1 MKTGV
6 IDVGGGYRDIY
17 GAGILDVCMAERIRF
32 DVCVG
37 VSAGSANL
45 ASYLSGQ
52 MGRSYNN
59 YLDYVFRKEYMS
71 LKNWFTK
78 NNYTDT
84 SYLYDTIWGSKGEDP
99 LDFQAMMANPAKFF
113 VAACDACSG
122 ALLWFDKSSFA
133 QDCYDVFKA
142 ACALPIIN
150 SVVQMGNR
158 LLYDG
163 GMVDPVPVKKAFEE
177 GCDKVVVILT
187 RPTNV
192 PRGQGIDQIAARL
205 VEKHYPA
212 AAERIRT
219 RCERYN
225 EGVAYAMEM
234 QDRGRALV
242 LAPDNIDGLSTLT
255 RDKGKLEVL
264 YQKGIQDAQRIFG
277 FLGMKGKTGTIELNH
292 AYGS

>member
-1 MKTGV
+1 
-6 IDVGGGYRDIY
+6 
-17 GAGILDVCMAERIRF
+17 
-32 DVCVG
+32 
-37 VSAGSANL
+37 
-45 ASYLSGQ
+45 
-52 MGRSYNN
+52 
-59 YLDYVFRKEYMS
+59 
-71 LKNWFTK
+71 
-78 NNYTDT
+78 
-84 SYLYDTIWGSKGEDP
+84 
-99 LDFQAMMANPAKFF
+99 
-113 VAACDACSG
+113 
-122 ALLWFDKSSFA
+122 
-133 QDCYDVFKA
+133 
-142 ACALPIIN
+142 
-150 SVVQMGNR
+150 MGNR

-187 RPTNV
+187 RPTNF
-192 PRGQGIDQIAARL
+192 PRGQGIDRIAARL
-205 VEKHYPA
+205 VEKRYPA

-234 QDRGRALV
+234 QGRGSALV

-277 FLGMKGKTGTIELNH
+277 FLGTKGKTGTIELNH